1 MKRQSVNP
9 SKVARVAALKQILDA
24 SKSVAIVD
32 YTGLKVS
39 QATQLRREVKQA
51 GGEMKVEKNTLFK
64 LAAGKSD
71 MTLEGLSAFIFSKSD
86 EVAAIKVL
94 ADFMKKNSVGTFK
107 AGLLGDRVLSAVE
120 VAALARIPGR
130 EALVAQ
136 LLSTLQSPASKLVY
150 ALNYNISKLARV
162 LDAITQKGVN

>member
-1 MKRQSVNP
+1 MKRQTVHP
-9 SKVARVAALKQILDA
+9 SKVARVAALKQILDE

-32 YTGLKVS
+32 YAGLKVS

-107 AGLLGDRVLSAVE
+107 GGMLGDRVLTAAE
-120 VAALARIPGR
+120 IAALAKIPGK

-150 ALNYNISKLARV
+150 SLSYNISQLARV
-162 LDAITQKGVN
+162 LDAIRQKGVN